1 MRDAVSLDNIET
13 AADERHPRCV
23 DDGAAVKRRW
33 SFSGLQTVVG
43 LVTGLISIVGAAYSA
58 VDTLRP
64 ASTGDV
70 VVAVR
75 DVAAQPVSA
84 PVVEVLGADNAIV
97 TTMIP
102 GEDGVARRAMV
113 PGAYRIRVVHPDYRE
128 AERAVQVTPDTT
140 TDLTLV
146 LERKPH
152 AIATTTPPPSPS
164 RVAAT
169 ASARSTR
176 APARRGSPVDD
187 AAESA
192 HRSIS
197 AGRRFLSRFGF

>member
-1 MRDAVSLDNIET
+1 M
-13 AADERHPRCV
+13 DE
-23 DDGAAVKRRW
+23 GAAVKRRW
-33 SFSGLQTVVG
+33 SFSGLQAAVG
-43 LVTGLISIVGAAYSA
+43 LIAGVTSIVGAAYSA

-64 ASTGDV
+64 APNPGEV
-70 VVAVR
+70 VVTVR
-75 DVAAQPVSA
+75 DVAAQPVTA

-102 GEDGVARRAMV
+102 GEDGVARRALV
-113 PGAYRIRVVHPDYRE
+113 AGAYRVRVVHPDFRE

-164 RVAAT
+164 RVAST
-169 ASARSTR
+169 ASAHPTR
-176 APARRGSPVDD
+176 APARRGTPVDD

-192 HRSIS
+192 HRGIA